1 MKSCKGK
8 DNAGQNG
15 NKRKNRINS
24 SPSLVPPHKAVG
36 LAQKLAE
43 ADQKMSLLSSPQP
56 VRRMLHQQQD
66 AVMVKSQSAEAAA
79 AAVISEVDEPTSIG

>member
-8 DNAGQNG
+8 DGNGQGG
-15 NKRKNRINS
+15 NKRKSRS
-24 SPSLVPPHKAVG
+24 SPGLVPQKAVG

-43 ADQKMSLLSSPQP
+43 ADPKMLSSPQP

-66 AVMVKSQSAEAAA
+66 AVMVKSQSADIQ
-79 AAVISEVDEPTSIG
+79 AVISEADEPTSIG